1 MFVATAFLCR
11 CASRLALNSFG
22 VALCVGFFCA
32 SSFFCAN
39 SRADIFVLQTAGQ
52 VRGELLNREESPR
65 KNYVVHTSEG
75 ATITLDRSQVKQ
87 IIPQS
92 EANEEFEKIRPTLA
106 DTPDDQWK
114 LAEWCRE
121 RKLSQDRQAVLEH
134 ILELDPNHKQARAAL
149 GYTQRDGQWMLPDDV
164 MQQNG
169 YVKFNNR
176 WMLPQEKTIL
186 ERKQSQET
194 TVRTWF
200 VTLKKLREWLKQPAK
215 YDAAVAEIRAIND
228 PSAVSAL
235 AQALETEKDRD
246 LRMLFVEALG
256 HLLPASLNTL
266 VNYSLDDADEEIR
279 YHCLQQLVDHP
290 NHQAVQEY
298 VKALRSKDNAR
309 INTAGHALGQLK
321 DKSAIA
327 PLIDAIVT
335 THKFQVTTGGGNGQT
350 SAGFSPT
357 GGGSFSTGSSTRI
370 VSEDYKNQKVLD
382 GLVALAGGPNY
393 GFDKAA
399 WKRWWSTQAK
409 PTAIDT
415 RRD

>member
-1 MFVATAFLCR
+1 MIVAAFSLR
-11 CASRLALNSFG
+11 RGASRLALHAIAAALGFG
-22 VALCVGFFCA
+22 LFCT
-32 SSFFCAN
+32 S

-65 KNYVVHTSEG
+65 KNYIVHTNEG

-92 EANEEFEKIRPTLA
+92 TANEEFDKIRPTFA
-106 DTPDDQWK
+106 DTADDQWK

-121 RKLSQDRQAVLEH
+121 RQLSKDRQGVLEH
-134 ILELDPNHKQARAAL
+134 ILELDPNHKQARGAL

-176 WMLPQEKTIL
+176 WILPQEKEIL

-194 TVRTWF
+194 IVKQWYK
-200 VTLKKLREWLKQPAK
+200 TLNRLRESLRQPAR
-215 YDAAVAEIRAIND
+215 YDTAVAEIRAIND

-235 AQALETEKDRD
+235 TQALETEKDRD
-246 LRMLFVEALG
+246 VRLLFVDALG
-256 HLLPASLNTL
+256 RLAPASLTAL
-266 VNYSLDDADEEIR
+266 VQYSLDDADEEIR
-279 YHCLQQLVDHP
+279 YHCLKQLVEHP
-290 NHQAVQEY
+290 NHQAVEEF
-298 VKALRSKDNAR
+298 VKALKGKDNAR
-309 INTAGHALGQLK
+309 INSAGYALGQLN

-327 PLIDAIVT
+327 PLIDALVT
-335 THKFQVTTGGGNGQT
+335 THKFQVTTGGGSNQM

-357 GGGSFSTGSSTRI
+357 GGGSFSAGSSTRT

-399 WKRWWSTQAK
+399 WKRWWSTQKK
-409 PTAIDT
+409 PAAIDT